1 MHIHVL
7 RGQDGQ
13 ERLKDLQ
20 LDTLVSVRA
29 REAAADCVHDDVD
42 LPLGRVLH
50 ADAGPGQVPVGDQ
63 LLDSVQRDDNQAGG
77 LALTREAAMRSLL
90 SRSSVT
96 HQHES
101 SLCYQYYQ
109 SVYHVSLSPEWKKV
123 FVSIQPARILEGVRQ
138 D

>member
-50 ADAGPGQVPVGDQ
+50 ADAGPSQVTVGDQ
-63 LLDSVQRDDNQAGG
+63 LLNPVQRDHHQPGS
-77 LALTREAAMRSLL
+77 LALTRQAGKLEYHLL
-90 SRSSVT
+90 
-96 HQHES
+96 
-101 SLCYQYYQ
+101 
-109 SVYHVSLSPEWKKV
+109 
-123 FVSIQPARILEGVRQ
+123 
-138 D
+138 